1 MFTRVY
7 LNLLVL
13 TYVHTCLPLFIHFIY
28 VYTWLLVFSFIFW
41 SLPTIATDYSCIIT
55 YMFTDI

>member
-13 TYVHTCLPLFIHFIY
+13 TYVYTCLPLFIHFIY
-28 VYTWLLVFSFIFW
+28 FYTWLLVFSLIFR
-41 SLPTIATDYSCIIT
+41 SLPTIATVYSCIIT
-55 YMFTDI
+55 YVFTDV